1 MKFRNK
7 MAVAALATS
16 GLILSS
22 APAFA
27 GSINGS
33 GATFAQPLID
43 VCKVEFTK
51 DTGHTINYTGGGS
64 GKGRTDFTNNLV
76 DFAAS
81 DAVYTSGFP
90 AHLEYAPVYAAPIA
104 IFYNLPT
111 VKEPINLSAETVAQ
125 IFSGE
130 ITKWND
136 PRIIEENQNVTIKTP
151 VYKTKKEVV
160 TVGGKKVTKTVPALD
175 KNGKPTVLRINTKT
189 VNIALPNTAITVYYR
204 TDSSGTSE
212 QFGKF
217 LQGANAGANS
227 GVWPKTASGTFA
239 NSTPNGLSGL
249 FNFQG
254 ASGSALVAAGVK
266 GKVGGIGYGEVG
278 WAVDAKLPTASIK
291 NAAGEF
297 VQPTA
302 AGTSAFLGQSGTIL
316 ANGSVTTDY
325 KKSVS
330 GAYSIGTASYGLVYP
345 ESAKKDPEK
354 QKIVAAWHTYL
365 LEQCPK
371 KFPEKGYVQITG
383 PLYDKAKAQIAKI
396 K

>member
-1 MKFRNK
+1 MKFRK
-7 MAVAALATS
+7 KLAVAALATT
-16 GLILSS
+16 GLILTSV
-22 APAFA
+22 PAYA

-51 DTGHTINYTGGGS
+51 DTGHTINYTAGGS

-111 VKEPINLSAETVAQ
+111 VKEPINISAETLAQ
-125 IFSGE
+125 IFGGE

-136 PRIIEENQNVTIKTP
+136 PRIVEENQNVTIKTP

-160 TVGGKKVTKTVPALD
+160 TVGGKKVTKTVPVLD
-175 KNGKPTVLRINTKT
+175 KNGNPTVLRTNSKT
-189 VNIALPNTAITVYYR
+189 VNITLPNTAITVYYR

-217 LQGANAGANS
+217 LQGANAGKNA

-239 NSTPNGLSGL
+239 NSTPSN
-249 FNFQG
+249 
-254 ASGSALVAAGVK
+254 
-266 GKVGGIGYGEVG
+266 I
-278 WAVDAKLPTASIK
+278 
-291 NAAGEF
+291 
-297 VQPTA
+297 
-302 AGTSAFLGQSGTIL
+302 
-316 ANGSVTTDY
+316 AN
-325 KKSVS
+325 
-330 GAYSIGTASYGLVYP
+330 
-345 ESAKKDPEK
+345 
-354 QKIVAAWHTYL
+354 
-365 LEQCPK
+365 
-371 KFPEKGYVQITG
+371 
-383 PLYDKAKAQIAKI
+383 
-396 K
+396 

>member
-1 MKFRNK
+1 

-136 PRIIEENQNVTIKTP
+136 PRIIEENQNVTINTP

-217 LQGANAGANS
+217 LQGANAGDNARL
-227 GVWPKTASGTFA
+227 WPKTASGTFS
-239 NSTPNGLSGL
+239 NMTPNNISTF

-254 ASGSALVAAGVK
+254 ANGSALVAAGVK
-266 GKVGGIGYGEVG
+266 GKVGGIGYGEVS
-278 WAVDAKLPTASIK
+278 WATDNKLAVANIE

-297 VQPTA
+297 IAPTA
-302 AGTSAFLGQSGTIL
+302 AGTSAFLGGGTIA
-316 ANGSVTTDY
+316 ANGSISTDY
-325 KKSVS
+325 KKAIP

-365 LEQCPK
+365 LEQCAK
-371 KFPEKGYVQITG
+371 KFPEKGYAQITG
-383 PLYDKAKAQIAKI
+383 PLYDKAKSQIAKI

>member
-1 MKFRNK
+1 MKFRKK
-7 MAVAALATS
+7 MTVAMVAAS
-16 GLILSS
+16 GLIFSS
-22 APAFA
+22 TPAFA
-27 GSINGS
+27 NQINGS

-51 DTGHTINYTGGGS
+51 DTGYTVNYTAGGS
-64 GKGRTDFTNNLV
+64 GKGRTDFANNLV

-111 VKEPINLSAETVAQ
+111 VKEPINLSPETVAQ

-130 ITKWND
+130 ITNWND
-136 PRIIEENQNVTIKTP
+136 PRIIEENQKVTIKTP

-175 KNGKPTVLRINTKT
+175 KNGKPTVLRTITKT
-189 VNIALPNTAITVYYR
+189 VDIKLPNTPITVYYR

-217 LQGANAGANS
+217 LQGANAGENA

-239 NSTPNGLSGL
+239 NSTPQNISNF

-266 GKVGGIGYGEVG
+266 GKVGGIGYGEVS
-278 WAVDAKLPTASIK
+278 WATDNKLPVANIK

-297 VQPTA
+297 VAPTA
-302 AGTSAFLGQSGTIL
+302 AGTSAFLGGGTIQ
-316 ANGSVTTDY
+316 ANGSIVTDY
-325 KKSVS
+325 KKPIT

-345 ESAKKDPEK
+345 ASAKKDPEK

-365 LEQCPK
+365 LEQCAK
-371 KFPEKGYVQITG
+371 KFPEKGYAQITG
-383 PLYDKAKAQIAKI
+383 PLYDKAKEQIAKI

>member
-1 MKFRNK
+1 MKFGNK
-7 MAVAALATS
+7 MAVAVLATS
-16 GLILSS
+16 GLIISS

-27 GSINGS
+27 GAINGS

-51 DTGHTINYTGGGS
+51 DTGHTVNYTAGGS

-136 PRIIEENQNVTIKTP
+136 PRIIEENQNVTINTP

-175 KNGKPTVLRINTKT
+175 KNGKPTVLRTLTKT
-189 VNIALPNTAITVYYR
+189 VNITLPNTAITVYYR

-266 GKVGGIGYGEVG
+266 GKVGGIGYGEVS
-278 WAVDAKLPTASIK
+278 WATDNKLPVASIK

-297 VQPTA
+297 VAPTS
-302 AGTSAFLGQSGTIL
+302 AGTSAFLGGGTIA
-316 ANGSVTTDY
+316 ANGGLAADY
-325 KKSVS
+325 KKSIT
-330 GAYSIGTASYGLVYP
+330 GAYPIGTASYGLVYP
-345 ESAKKDPEK
+345 ASANKDPEK

-383 PLYDKAKAQIAKI
+383 PLYDKAKAQIEKI

>member
-7 MAVAALATS
+7 MVVAVLTTS

-27 GSINGS
+27 DQINGS
-33 GATFAQPLID
+33 GASFAQPLID

-51 DTGHTINYTGGGS
+51 ETGHTINYTAGGS

-111 VKEPINLSAETVAQ
+111 VKEVINLSAETLAQ

-136 PRIIEENQNVTIKTP
+136 PRIIEENQKVTIKTP
-151 VYKTKKEVV
+151 VYRTKKEVV
-160 TVGGKKVTKTVPALD
+160 TVGGKKVTKTVPALN
-175 KNGKPTVLRINTKT
+175 KNGKPKVIRTITRTVD
-189 VNIALPNTAITVYYR
+189 IALPNTPITVYYR

-217 LQGANAGANS
+217 LRGANAGENA
-227 GVWPKTASGTFA
+227 GLWPKTASGTFSNMTPNNIA
-239 NSTPNGLSGL
+239 NS

-266 GKVGGIGYGEVG
+266 GKVGAIGYGEVS
-278 WAVDAKLPTASIK
+278 WATDNKLPSANIK

-297 VQPTA
+297 VAPTA
-302 AGTSAFLGQSGTIL
+302 AGTSAFLGGGTIL
-316 ANGSVTTDY
+316 ANGSVVTDY
-325 KKSVS
+325 KKPIT
-330 GAYSIGTASYGLVYP
+330 GAYSLGTASYGLVYP
-345 ESAKKDPEK
+345 ESAKKNAEK

-371 KFPEKGYVQITG
+371 KFPEKGYAQITG

>member
-1 MKFRNK
+1 MKLGK
-7 MAVAALATS
+7 KVAIVAIAAS
-16 GLILSS
+16 SLIISS
-22 APAFA
+22 SPAFA
-27 GSINGS
+27 GQINGS

-51 DTGHTINYTGGGS
+51 DTGHTVNYTGGGS

-111 VKEPINLSAETVAQ
+111 VKEPIYLKASTLAQ
-125 IFSGE
+125 IFSGY
-130 ITKWND
+130 ITNWND
-136 PRIIEENQNVTIKTP
+136 KIIAADNERKVKTVT
-151 VYKTKKEVV
+151 YQTKKQTVK
-160 TVGGKKVTKTVPALD
+160 VGGKNVTKTVPVLD
-175 KNGKPTVLRINTKT
+175 KKGKPIVKSTSEKT
-189 VNIALPNTAITVYYR
+189 VNIDLPNQLITVYYR

>member
-1 MKFRNK
+1 M
-7 MAVAALATS
+7 VALATS
-16 GLILSS
+16 GLILSANS
-22 APAFA
+22 AFA
-27 GSINGS
+27 NSINGS

-51 DTGHTINYTGGGS
+51 DTGYTVNYTAGGS
-64 GKGRTDFTNNLV
+64 GKGRTDFANNLV

-81 DAVYTSGFP
+81 DAVYTSGIP

-104 IFYNLPT
+104 IFYNLPS
-111 VKEPINLSAETVAQ
+111 VKEPINLSPETLAQ
-125 IFSGE
+125 IFGGE

-136 PRIIEENQNVTIKTP
+136 PRIIEENQRVTIKTP

-175 KNGKPTVLRINTKT
+175 KNGKPTVLRTITKT
-189 VNIALPNTAITVYYR
+189 VDIQLPNTPITVYYR

-217 LQGANAGANS
+217 LQGANAGENA

-239 NSTPNGLSGL
+239 NSTPKNISGF

-266 GKVGGIGYGEVG
+266 GKVGGIGYGEVS
-278 WAVDAKLPTASIK
+278 WATDNKLPVASIK

-297 VQPTA
+297 VAPTA
-302 AGTSAFLGQSGTIL
+302 AGTSAFLGGGTIQ
-316 ANGSVTTDY
+316 ANGGLVADY
-325 KKSVS
+325 KKSIT
-330 GAYSIGTASYGLVYP
+330 GAYPIGTASYGLVYP
-345 ESAKKDPEK
+345 ASAKKNAEK

-383 PLYDKAKAQIAKI
+383 PLYEKAKEQIAKI